1 MKNDWPPRKGSA
13 VKTAAP
19 FEIGLVVADVDRV
32 LPFYHDVLGFAVIGD
47 LEVPADRSRRSGLAA
62 DGYRIVRLESS
73 GGDRLKLAQP
83 GGCGAASA
91 PAAWAMNRP
100 GGCYVTFIVE
110 DLIALYARLMQ
121 AGTPVRSDGI
131 VELRAGLRLLLVA
144 DPEGNFLEFLQY
156 DDLDAYRPRK

>member
-1 MKNDWPPRKGSA
+1 MKT
-13 VKTAAP
+13 VAP

-32 LPFYHDVLGFAVIGD
+32 LPFYRDVLGFAVIGD
-47 LEVPADRSRRSGLAA
+47 LAVPADRSRRSGLAA
-62 DGYRIVRLESS
+62 AGYRIVRLESS

-91 PAAWAMNRP
+91 PGAWAMSRP

-110 DLIALYARLMQ
+110 DLVALHVRLVQ
-121 AGTPVRSDGI
+121 AGTPIRSDGI
-131 VELRAGLRLLLVA
+131 FELRAGLRLLLAV

-156 DDLDAYRPRK
+156 DDVLAYRPGKPP

>member
-1 MKNDWPPRKGSA
+1 

-32 LPFYHDVLGFAVIGD
+32 LPFYRDVLGFAVIGD

-62 DGYRIVRLESS
+62 DGYRIVRLENS
-73 GGDRLKLAQP
+73 GGDRIKLAQP
-83 GGCGAASA
+83 GGCGAAGT

-110 DLIALYARLMQ
+110 GLVALYARLVQ
-121 AGTPVRSDGI
+121 AGAPIRSDGI

-156 DDLDAYRPRK
+156 DNIDAYRPRK

>member
-1 MKNDWPPRKGSA
+1 MSDRPPDPGSA

-19 FEIGLVVADVDRV
+19 FEIGIVVADVDRV
-32 LPFYHDVLGFAVIGD
+32 LPFYRDVLGFAVIGD

-83 GGCGAASA
+83 GGGGAAGA

-110 DLIALYARLMQ
+110 DLAALYARLVQ

-131 VELRAGLRLLLVA
+131 VLLRAGLRLLLVA

-156 DDLDAYRPRK
+156 DDIDAYRPRN